1 MELKSKGFLIA
12 SLLNMFVLLH
22 ECHATLVVI
31 WSLSLLFMPP
41 SSGSCDKMEFFSKT
55 SLFMPYSIGSLISR
69 KHLMIT
75 LCNISVLQWG
85 LNYIRLSGTFGWL
98 PTYSI
103 LITGIRSVLNIEESP
118 TGK

>member
-55 SLFMPYSIGSLISR
+55 SLFMPSSIGSLISR

-85 LNYIRLSGTFGWL
+85 LNYILLSGTFG
-98 PTYSI
+98 
-103 LITGIRSVLNIEESP
+103 
-118 TGK
+118 